1 MAILPDV
8 DSFER
13 IAQEMMNTARF
24 KWDNLLYEWAKRM
37 RDLLEESDSDG
48 HAELARAIDKA
59 KTLTAQG
66 GEAWQVLKDDGT
78 HSFFTMSRTEAEDY
92 KHGLGRTV
100 IPCTIAPTPPAP
112 SSSTVVGLIETW
124 HSRSLKAHPSDA
136 MLINLHIRELREA
149 LASTAAASAQGDG
162 DA

>member
-1 MAILPDV
+1 MADV

-24 KWDNLLYEWAKRM
+24 KGDNLLYEWAKRM

-100 IPCTIAPTPPAP
+100 IPCTIAPLRATSAAICP
-112 SSSTVVGLIETW
+112 SLIGI
-124 HSRSLKAHPSDA
+124 SRS
-136 MLINLHIRELREA
+136 R
-149 LASTAAASAQGDG
+149 ASAWSRPTSSYPR
-162 DA
+162 